1 MSEDEVAKLSKFC
14 RVNLKPGEERAWN
27 IEVNDNSPE
36 CREALKEIYSNL
48 GPDSSK
54 FLSKRLTVS
63 DPELKKIVDETK

>member
-1 MSEDEVAKLSKFC
+1 MSEEDVAKLSKVC

-27 IEVNDNSPE
+27 IELNDNSPE

-54 FLSKRLTVS
+54 FLTNRLTVT